1 MSLSRAIDAYP
12 DRVGWRSAVAK
23 LKIEKQHSLILSGS
37 VIMLVGTAIVS
48 GFNFGYNVLVARL
61 LGPAAFGHASAAVT
75 LLMLVSAITLS
86 FQLVCAKFVA
96 RNESPGAR
104 AAVYN
109 ALRQRAWKV
118 GIPVAGVIALA
129 AIPITRSLN
138 LPSPWIVLLLSFGM
152 AFYVPLGAK
161 RGALQGSCA
170 FPRLTSNFVLETVTK
185 FGAALALVLLGYG
198 VLGA

>member
-1 MSLSRAIDAYP
+1 MSAAKPEAIALP
-12 DRVGWRSAVAK
+12 QRLGLWGAV
-23 LKIEKQHSLILSGS
+23 HSLRTERSHSRILGGSMILLIGSG
-37 VIMLVGTAIVS
+37 VVS

-118 GIPVAGVIALA
+118 GIPVAAVIALA
-129 AIPITRSLN
+129 AIPITRYLN

-170 FPRLTSNFVLETVTK
+170 FPRLTSNFVLE
-185 FGAALALVLLGYG
+185 
-198 VLGA
+198 